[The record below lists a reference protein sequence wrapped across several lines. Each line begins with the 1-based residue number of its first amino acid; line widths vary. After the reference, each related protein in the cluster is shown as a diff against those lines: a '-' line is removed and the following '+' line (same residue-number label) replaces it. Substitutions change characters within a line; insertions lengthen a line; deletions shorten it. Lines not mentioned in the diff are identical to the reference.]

1 MVVATVMEL
10 PQEVFSAL
18 LVAML
23 LLDEALRK
31 TLLDLTMYVM
41 AARFPEISGTL
52 TEPKTNPF
60 CSLI

>member
-18 LVAML
+18 LVATL

-31 TLLDLTMYVM
+31 TLLDPTM
-41 AARFPEISGTL
+41 
-52 TEPKTNPF
+52 
-60 CSLI
+60 